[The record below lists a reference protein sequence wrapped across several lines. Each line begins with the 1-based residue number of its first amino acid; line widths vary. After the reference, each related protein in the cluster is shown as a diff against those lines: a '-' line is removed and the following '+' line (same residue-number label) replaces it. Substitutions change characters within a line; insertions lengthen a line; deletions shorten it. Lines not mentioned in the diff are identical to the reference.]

1 LKKFFIFKL
10 NVIARESSQQHGL
23 TTVFLFYFDDI
34 THSSF
39 SILYINLPAVK
50 VSNDPLSSNQQHL
63 SHNCNH
69 SCEIPMLKSEEGDT
83 LSTDGSILSFDIP
96 FSTSSFEE
104 DDKDE
109 DWLDPFVREALLND
123 IDV

>member
-1 LKKFFIFKL
+1 
-10 NVIARESSQQHGL
+10 
-23 TTVFLFYFDDI
+23 
-34 THSSF
+34 
-39 SILYINLPAVK
+39 
-50 VSNDPLSSNQQHL
+50 
-63 SHNCNH
+63 
-69 SCEIPMLKSEEGDT
+69 MLKSEEGDT